1 MQTTDSSIQRLEHRT
16 HPAGRLSRLR
26 FFAVCGLIIM
36 TGSTFVA
43 CSRSASSKDDA
54 GPSSNAL
61 APPVAISV
69 SQVSIQS
76 LQFAPATLEVKT
88 GDVIEWKNDDLIP
101 HTATSPEFDSGTI
114 AVGKTWRHTF
124 RQVGNFP
131 YICTFHPQMKGVVI
145 VK

>member
-16 HPAGRLSRLR
+16 HAAGRISRLR

-36 TGSTFVA
+36 SSTFVA
-43 CSRSASSKDDA
+43 CSRSASSKDEA
-54 GPSSNAL
+54 GSSRKAL

-88 GDVIEWKNDDLIP
+88 GDVIEWKNDDLVP

-124 RQVGNFP
+124 TQAGNFP